1 MIINTERFQLK
12 SLKTKNVTEQYLS
25 WFSGS
30 EEVVEYI
37 AYAKTNADIN
47 KLRQYVKERE
57 DREDVLFLGI
67 FTDSGQH
74 IGNIKYEPINLK
86 DKSATMGILIGDQ
99 EWRGKGVATEVI
111 KDSSK
116 YLKENYNIKYID
128 LGVNKNN
135 VAAVSAYKKM
145 KFKVIKKT
153 NLGFIMRLNI
163 E

>member
-1 MIINTERFQLK
+1 MVINTERFQLK
-12 SLKTKNVTEQYLS
+12 TLTVDDATEEYLS
-25 WFSGS
+25 WFSS
-30 EEVVEYI
+30 SKEVGEYI

-67 FTDSGQH
+67 FTDSEQH

-86 DKSATMGILIGDQ
+86 DKSATMGILIGDK
-99 EWRGKGVATEVI
+99 EWRRKGVATEVI
-111 KDSSK
+111 KDSGK
-116 YLKENYNIKYID
+116 YLKENYKIKYID
-128 LGVNKNN
+128 LGVNKDNI
-135 VAAVSAYKKM
+135 AAVSAYKKM

-153 NLGFIMRLNI
+153 DFGFMMRLNI

>member
-12 SLKTKNVTEQYLS
+12 SLTTENVTEQYLS

-74 IGNIKYEPINLK
+74 IGNIKYEPINLI
-86 DKSATMGILIGDQ
+86 DQSATMGILIGNK

-111 KDSSK
+111 KDSAK
-116 YLKENYNIKYID
+116 YLKENYKIKYID
-128 LGVNKNN
+128 LGVNKDNI
-135 VAAVSAYKKM
+135 AAVSAYKKM
-145 KFKVIKKT
+145 KFKVIRKT
-153 NLGFIMRLNI
+153 DHGFMMRLNI

>member
-1 MIINTERFQLK
+1 MVINTERFQLK
-12 SLKTKNVTEQYLS
+12 TLTVDDATEEYLS
-25 WFSGS
+25 WFSS
-30 EEVVEYI
+30 SKEVGEYI

-67 FTDSGQH
+67 FTDFDQH

-86 DKSATMGILIGDQ
+86 DKSATMGILIGNK

-111 KDSSK
+111 KDSGK
-116 YLKENYNIKYID
+116 YLKKNYKIKYID
-128 LGVNKNN
+128 LGVNKDNI
-135 VAAVSAYKKM
+135 AAVSAYKKM

-153 NLGFIMRLNI
+153 DLGFMMRLNI

>member
-1 MIINTERFQLK
+1 MVINTERFQLK
-12 SLKTKNVTEQYLS
+12 TLTVDDATEEYLS
-25 WFSGS
+25 WFSS
-30 EEVVEYI
+30 SKEVGEYI

-128 LGVNKNN
+128 LGVNKDNI
-135 VAAVSAYKKM
+135 AAVSAYKKM

-153 NLGFIMRLNI
+153 DLGFMMRLNI

>member
-12 SLKTKNVTEQYLS
+12 TLTVDDATEEYLS
-25 WFSGS
+25 WFSS
-30 EEVVEYI
+30 SKEVGEYI

-86 DKSATMGILIGDQ
+86 DKSATMGILIGDK

-111 KDSSK
+111 KDSGK
-116 YLKENYNIKYID
+116 YLKVNYKIKYID
-128 LGVNKNN
+128 LGVNKDNI
-135 VAAVSAYKKM
+135 AAVSAYKKM

-153 NLGFIMRLNI
+153 DHGFMMRLNI

>member
-1 MIINTERFQLK
+1 MIINTKRFQLK
-12 SLKTKNVTEQYLS
+12 SLTTKDVTEKYLS
-25 WFSGS
+25 WFNGS
-30 EEVVEYI
+30 KEVVEYI

-67 FTDSGQH
+67 FTDFGQH

-86 DKSATMGILIGDQ
+86 DKSATMGILIGDKK
-99 EWRGKGVATEVI
+99 WRGKGVATEVI
-111 KDSSK
+111 KDSGK
-116 YLKENYNIKYID
+116 YLKENYKIKYID
-128 LGVNKNN
+128 LGVNKDNI
-135 VAAVSAYKKM
+135 AAVSAYKKM

-153 NLGFIMRLNI
+153 DFGFMMRLNI

>member
-1 MIINTERFQLK
+1 MIINTKRFQLK
-12 SLKTKNVTEQYLS
+12 SLTTKDVTEKYLS

-30 EEVVEYI
+30 KEVVEYI

-74 IGNIKYEPINLK
+74 IGNIKYEPINLI
-86 DKSATMGILIGDQ
+86 DQSATMGILIGNK

-111 KDSSK
+111 KDSGK
-116 YLKENYNIKYID
+116 YLKKNYKIKYID
-128 LGVNKNN
+128 LGVNKDNI
-135 VAAVSAYKKM
+135 AAVSAYKKM
-145 KFKVIKKT
+145 KFKVIRKT
-153 NLGFIMRLNI
+153 DHGFMMRLNI

>member
-1 MIINTERFQLK
+1 MVINTERFQLK
-12 SLKTKNVTEQYLS
+12 TLTVDDATEEYLS
-25 WFSGS
+25 WFSS
-30 EEVVEYI
+30 SKEVGEYI

-86 DKSATMGILIGDQ
+86 DKSATMGILIGDK

-111 KDSSK
+111 KDSGK
-116 YLKENYNIKYID
+116 YLKENYKIKYID
-128 LGVNKNN
+128 LGVNKDNI
-135 VAAVSAYKKM
+135 AAVSAYKKM

-153 NLGFIMRLNI
+153 DLGFMMRLNI

>member
-1 MIINTERFQLK
+1 MVINTERFQLK
-12 SLKTKNVTEQYLS
+12 TLTVDDATEEYLS
-25 WFSGS
+25 WFSS
-30 EEVVEYI
+30 SKEVGEYI

-67 FTDSGQH
+67 FTDSEQH

-86 DKSATMGILIGDQ
+86 DKSATMGILIGDK

-111 KDSSK
+111 KDSGK
-116 YLKENYNIKYID
+116 YLKENYKIQYID
-128 LGVNKNN
+128 SGVNKDNI
-135 VAAVSAYKKM
+135 AAVSAYKKM

-153 NLGFIMRLNI
+153 DLGFMMRLNI

>member
-1 MIINTERFQLK
+1 MVINTERFQLK
-12 SLKTKNVTEQYLS
+12 TLTVDDATEEYLS
-25 WFSGS
+25 WFSS
-30 EEVVEYI
+30 SKEVGEYI

-86 DKSATMGILIGDQ
+86 DKSATMGILIGDKK
-99 EWRGKGVATEVI
+99 WRGKGVATEVI
-111 KDSSK
+111 KDSGK
-116 YLKENYNIKYID
+116 YLKENYKIKYID
-128 LGVNKNN
+128 LGVNKDNI
-135 VAAVSAYKKM
+135 AAVSAYKKM

-153 NLGFIMRLNI
+153 DFGFMMRLNI

>member
-1 MIINTERFQLK
+1 MVINTERFQLK
-12 SLKTKNVTEQYLS
+12 TLTVDDATEEYLS
-25 WFSGS
+25 WFSS
-30 EEVVEYI
+30 SKEVGEYI

-128 LGVNKNN
+128 LGVNKDNI
-135 VAAVSAYKKM
+135 AAVSAYKKM

-153 NLGFIMRLNI
+153 NLGFMMRLNI

>member
-1 MIINTERFQLK
+1 MIINTKRFQLK
-12 SLKTKNVTEQYLS
+12 SLTTKDVTEKYLS

-30 EEVVEYI
+30 KEVVEYI

-74 IGNIKYEPINLK
+74 IGNIKYEPINLI
-86 DKSATMGILIGDQ
+86 DQSAKMGILIGDK
-99 EWRGKGVATEVI
+99 EWRGKGVAAEVI
-111 KDSSK
+111 KDSGK
-116 YLKENYNIKYID
+116 YLKENYKIKCID
-128 LGVNKNN
+128 LGVNKDNI
-135 VAAVSAYKKM
+135 AAVSAYKKM
-145 KFKVIKKT
+145 KFKIIKKT
-153 NLGFIMRLNI
+153 NLGFMMRLNI

>member
-1 MIINTERFQLK
+1 MIINTKRFQLK
-12 SLKTKNVTEQYLS
+12 SLTTKDVTGKYLS

-30 EEVVEYI
+30 KEVVEYI
-37 AYAKTNADIN
+37 DYAKKNADID

-86 DKSATMGILIGDQ
+86 DKSATMGILIGDK

-128 LGVNKNN
+128 LGVNKDNI
-135 VAAVSAYKKM
+135 AAVSAYKKM

-153 NLGFIMRLNI
+153 DLGFMMRLNI

>member
-1 MIINTERFQLK
+1 MVINTERFQLK
-12 SLKTKNVTEQYLS
+12 TLTVDDATEEYLS
-25 WFSGS
+25 WFSS
-30 EEVVEYI
+30 SKEVGEYI

-86 DKSATMGILIGDQ
+86 DKSATMGILIGNK

-111 KDSSK
+111 KDSGK
-116 YLKENYNIKYID
+116 YLKKNYKIKYID
-128 LGVNKNN
+128 LGVNKDNI
-135 VAAVSAYKKM
+135 AAVSAYKKM

-153 NLGFIMRLNI
+153 DLGFMMRLNI

>member
-1 MIINTERFQLK
+1 MIINTKRFQLK
-12 SLKTKNVTEQYLS
+12 SLTTKDVTEKYLS

-30 EEVVEYI
+30 KEVIEYI

-86 DKSATMGILIGDQ
+86 DKSATMGILIGDK

-116 YLKENYNIKYID
+116 YLKENYEITFID
-128 LGVNKNN
+128 LGVNKDNI
-135 VAAVSAYKKM
+135 VAVSAYKKM

-153 NLGFIMRLNI
+153 DLGFMMRLNI

>member
-1 MIINTERFQLK
+1 MVINTERFQLK
-12 SLKTKNVTEQYLS
+12 TLTVDGVTEEYLS

-30 EEVVEYI
+30 KEVGEYI
-37 AYAKTNADIN
+37 AYAKTNVDIN

-67 FTDSGQH
+67 FTDYGQH

-86 DKSATMGILIGDQ
+86 NKSATMGILIGDK
-99 EWRGKGVATEVI
+99 EWRGKGVAIEVI

-116 YLKENYNIKYID
+116 YLKENYKIKYID
-128 LGVNKNN
+128 LGVNKDNI
-135 VAAVSAYKKM
+135 AAVSAYKKM
-145 KFKVIKKT
+145 KFKVVKKT
-153 NLGFIMRLNI
+153 DLGFMMRLNI

>member
-1 MIINTERFQLK
+1 MIINTKRFQLK
-12 SLKTKNVTEQYLS
+12 SLTTKNVTEKYLS
-25 WFSGS
+25 WFNGS
-30 EEVVEYI
+30 KEVVEYI

-74 IGNIKYEPINLK
+74 IGNIKYEPINLI
-86 DKSATMGILIGDQ
+86 DQSATMGILIGNK

-111 KDSSK
+111 KDSGK
-116 YLKENYNIKYID
+116 YLKENYKIKYID
-128 LGVNKNN
+128 LGVNKDNI
-135 VAAVSAYKKM
+135 AAVSAYKKM

-153 NLGFIMRLNI
+153 DFGFMMRLNI

>member
-1 MIINTERFQLK
+1 MIINTKRFQLK
-12 SLKTKNVTEQYLS
+12 SLTTKDVTEKYLS

-30 EEVVEYI
+30 KEVVEYI

-67 FTDSGQH
+67 FTDYGQH

-86 DKSATMGILIGDQ
+86 NKSATMGILIGDK
-99 EWRGKGVATEVI
+99 EWRGKGVAIEVI

-116 YLKENYNIKYID
+116 YLKENYKIKYID
-128 LGVNKNN
+128 LGVNKDNI
-135 VAAVSAYKKM
+135 AAVSAYKKM
-145 KFKVIKKT
+145 KFKVIRKT
-153 NLGFIMRLNI
+153 DHGFMMRLNI

>member
-1 MIINTERFQLK
+1 MIINTKRFQLK
-12 SLKTKNVTEQYLS
+12 SLTTKDVTEKYLS
-25 WFSGS
+25 WFNGS
-30 EEVVEYI
+30 KEVIEYI

-86 DKSATMGILIGDQ
+86 DKSATMGILIGDK

-128 LGVNKNN
+128 LGVNKDNI
-135 VAAVSAYKKM
+135 AAVSAYKKM
-145 KFKVIKKT
+145 KFEVVEEDD
-153 NLGFIMRLNI
+153 NGFKMRLDLK
-163 E
+163 

>member
-12 SLKTKNVTEQYLS
+12 SLTTENVTEQYLS

-86 DKSATMGILIGDQ
+86 DKSATMGILIGNK

-111 KDSSK
+111 KDSGK
-116 YLKENYNIKYID
+116 YLKKNYKIKYID
-128 LGVNKNN
+128 LGVNKDNI
-135 VAAVSAYKKM
+135 AAVSAYKKM
-145 KFKVIKKT
+145 KFKVIRKT
-153 NLGFIMRLNI
+153 DHGFMMRLNI

>member
-1 MIINTERFQLK
+1 MVINTERFQLK
-12 SLKTKNVTEQYLS
+12 TLTVDDATEEYLS
-25 WFSGS
+25 WFSS
-30 EEVVEYI
+30 SKEVGEYI

-86 DKSATMGILIGDQ
+86 DKSATMGILIGNK

-111 KDSSK
+111 KDSGK
-116 YLKENYNIKYID
+116 YLKKNYKIKYID
-128 LGVNKNN
+128 LGVNKDNI
-135 VAAVSAYKKM
+135 AAVSAYKKM
-145 KFKVIKKT
+145 KFKVIRKT
-153 NLGFIMRLNI
+153 DHGFMMRLNI

>member
-1 MIINTERFQLK
+1 MVINTERFQLK
-12 SLKTKNVTEQYLS
+12 TLTVDDATEEYLS
-25 WFSGS
+25 WFSS
-30 EEVVEYI
+30 SKEVGEYI

-74 IGNIKYEPINLK
+74 IGNIKYEPINLI
-86 DKSATMGILIGDQ
+86 DKSATMGILIGNK

-111 KDSSK
+111 KDSGK
-116 YLKENYNIKYID
+116 YLKKNYKIKYID
-128 LGVNKNN
+128 LGVNKDNI
-135 VAAVSAYKKM
+135 AAVSAYKKM

-153 NLGFIMRLNI
+153 DFGFMMRLNI

>member
-1 MIINTERFQLK
+1 MVINTERFQLK
-12 SLKTKNVTEQYLS
+12 TLTVDDATEEYLS
-25 WFSGS
+25 WFSS
-30 EEVVEYI
+30 SKEVGEYI

-67 FTDSGQH
+67 FTDFGQH

-86 DKSATMGILIGDQ
+86 DKSATMGILIGDK

-111 KDSSK
+111 KDSGK
-116 YLKENYNIKYID
+116 YLKENYKIKYID
-128 LGVNKNN
+128 LGVNKDNI
-135 VAAVSAYKKM
+135 AAVSAYKKM

-153 NLGFIMRLNI
+153 DFGFMMRLNI

>member
-1 MIINTERFQLK
+1 MVINTERFQLK
-12 SLKTKNVTEQYLS
+12 TLTVDDVTEEYLS

-30 EEVVEYI
+30 KEVGEYI

-86 DKSATMGILIGDQ
+86 NKSATMGILIGDK
-99 EWRGKGVATEVI
+99 EWRGKGVAIEVI

-116 YLKENYNIKYID
+116 YLKENYKIKYID
-128 LGVNKNN
+128 LGVNKDNI
-135 VAAVSAYKKM
+135 AAVSAYKKM
-145 KFKVIKKT
+145 KFKVVKKT
-153 NLGFIMRLNI
+153 DHNFMMRLNI

>member
-1 MIINTERFQLK
+1 MIINTKRFQLK
-12 SLKTKNVTEQYLS
+12 SLTTKDVTEKYLS
-25 WFSGS
+25 WFNGS
-30 EEVVEYI
+30 KEVVEYI

-67 FTDSGQH
+67 FTDSEQH

-86 DKSATMGILIGDQ
+86 DKSATMGILIGNK

-111 KDSSK
+111 KDSGK
-116 YLKENYNIKYID
+116 YLKENYKIKYID
-128 LGVNKNN
+128 LGVNKDNI
-135 VAAVSAYKKM
+135 AAVSAYKKM

-153 NLGFIMRLNI
+153 DHDFMMRLNI